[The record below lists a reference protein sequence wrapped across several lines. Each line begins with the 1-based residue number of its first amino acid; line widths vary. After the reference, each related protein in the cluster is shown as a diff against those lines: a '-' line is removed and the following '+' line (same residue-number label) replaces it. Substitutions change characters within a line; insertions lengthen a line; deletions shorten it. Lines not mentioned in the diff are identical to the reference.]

1 MWECLKCKRHGLFF
15 QRQYSPIE
23 SVDGASEAPVWIIG
37 INPKCDEGHNDKKDI
52 LQLREYFQSN
62 NVHEYFDDFKK
73 VSPSLYKLLGHP
85 SGAAHTDLVKCYAN
99 EFPPKTMQRGG
110 KKEIIANC
118 SGYLEQQIE
127 TYKPKIIICNGADV
141 SRKLLELY
149 PPETTRQKHTSYRVQ
164 NDKRDFAVLLSGF
177 IGRIDDY
184 AKRRLGQEIEGYFEL
199 YGINRGLY
207 TKVTKARR

>member
-1 MWECLKCKRHGLFF
+1 MWKCLKCKRHGLFF
-15 QRQYSPIE
+15 KRQYSPIE

-62 NVHEYFDDFKK
+62 NVHEYFNDFKK
-73 VSPSLYKLLGHP
+73 VSPGLHKLLGH
-85 SGAAHTDLVKCYAN
+85 SNGVAHTDLVKCYSN
-99 EFPPKTMQRGG
+99 NFPPKTMQRGG

-118 SGYLEQQIE
+118 SGYLKQQIE
-127 TYKPKIIICNGADV
+127 IHKPKIIICNGADV

-164 NDKRDFAVLLSGF
+164 NDKRDFAVVLSGF

-184 AKRRLGQEIEGYFEL
+184 AKRRLGQEIEGYCKL
-199 YGINRGLY
+199 YGINLSSG
-207 TKVTKARR
+207 